1 MPTNQFMPKRYKY
14 LFEQVVS
21 LENLFA
27 AARKAMRGKRGKAP
41 AAGCFADLERVV
53 VELRDELV
61 SGSKDPHQD
70 GSNGLRSDRATVVVC
85 CDVSACSFCGA
96 PPRSVRLND
105 GCP

>member
-1 MPTNQFMPKRYKY
+1 MPRRYKY

-27 AARKAMRGKRGKAP
+27 AARKAMSGKRGKAP

-53 VELRDELV
+53 VDLRDELV
-61 SGSKDPHQD
+61 SGNQDPHQD
-70 GSNGLRSDRATVVVC
+70 GSNGLRPDRATVVVF
-85 CDVSACSFCGA
+85 VTQAPKSACH
-96 PPRSVRLND
+96 NY